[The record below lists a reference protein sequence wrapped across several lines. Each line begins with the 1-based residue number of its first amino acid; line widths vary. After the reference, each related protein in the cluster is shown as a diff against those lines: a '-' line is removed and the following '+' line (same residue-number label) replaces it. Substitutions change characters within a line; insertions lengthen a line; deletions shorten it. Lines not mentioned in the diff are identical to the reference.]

1 MKDITL
7 FQERVHGLIKEKDNR
22 YNIIRDQEVSDRLL
36 LREGS
41 EEIGHVTS
49 SYDKK
54 THTCNISWLI
64 IEPGHQGKG
73 LGTLLLIYGMLQ
85 AKIDHDDIEKFTLD
99 DDSDQSTSM
108 GKNIYNK
115 LGFIGDILRMETS
128 RTASLYGPEKEAYF
142 PNFLVRALQTTG
154 LSQKYNSMY
163 KQAVKN
169 QVHNRVFRSRAPHTI
184 GGKSHKKRQKID
196 L

>member
-1 MKDITL
+1 MKDIKL
-7 FQERVHGLIKEKDNR
+7 FQARVLSLIKEKDNR
-22 YNIIRDQEVSDRLL
+22 YNIIRDPVDSDRLL

-49 SYDKK
+49 SYEEE
-54 THTCNISWLI
+54 TRICNISWLI
-64 IEPGHQGKG
+64 IEPSHQGKG

-85 AKIDHDDIEKFTLD
+85 AKIDNPKTEKFTLD

-115 LGFIGDILRMETS
+115 LGFIGDVSHIETS
-128 RTASLYGPEKEAYF
+128 STASLYGPEKEAYF

-154 LSQKYNSMY
+154 LSKNYKAMY
-163 KQAVKN
+163 KQAEQS
-169 QVHNRVFRSRAPHTI
+169 QVHNRVLRLREAHTI
-184 GGKSHKKRQKID
+184 GGKSHKKR
-196 L
+196 